1 MEEEWVGDVVEQLE
15 RITRDPMAGAAR
27 GAIRVV
33 SISAPVGHGRYQEL
47 TVQAQ
52 VLALGMKEKTVPLIV
67 VLDTRRLPAVGA
79 VLPAR
84 ISRTHEGMIEVEWE
98 SGAR

>member
-1 MEEEWVGDVVEQLE
+1 MEEWVGEAAEQLE
-15 RITRDPMAGAAR
+15 RITRDPMADAAH

-33 SISAPVGHGRYQEL
+33 SVSAPTGHARYQEL

-52 VLALGMKEKTVPLIV
+52 VSALGIEEKTQPLVV
-67 VLDTRRLPAVGA
+67 VLDTRRLPPVGA

-84 ISRTHEGMIEVEWE
+84 ISRTHEGMIEVDWE
-98 SGAR
+98 SLAR